1 MQIQFAIRISLATI
15 KLCGNPLN
23 CGGEAHAAPPPP
35 AWYMDLFQLAGTQVY
50 FPKLSSKYTC
60 VNIQRAHTQSACH
73 PGKLLGSV
81 WQKDSVTHSGF
92 RVSSLKVCQCAAPW
106 LAAPRWSCRVTARLN
121 HLAHAASFSWERTTP
136 ALSSPTHEPFPDK
149 QCKQRVPEPALICS
163 TRALPALYV
172 SSRRT
177 RMVIRAAA
185 L

>member
-1 MQIQFAIRISLATI
+1 
-15 KLCGNPLN
+15 
-23 CGGEAHAAPPPP
+23 
-35 AWYMDLFQLAGTQVY
+35 MDLFQLVGTQVY
-50 FPKLSSKYTC
+50 FSKFFSKNTC

-73 PGKLLGSV
+73 PGKLLDSV

-92 RVSSLKVCQCAAPW
+92 RVSSLKICQCAAQW
-106 LAAPRWSCRVTARLN
+106 LAGPRWSCGVTARLN
-121 HLAHAASFSWERTTP
+121 HLAHAVSSSWERTTA
-136 ALSSPTHEPFPDK
+136 ALSSPTHEPFSDK

-177 RMVIRAAA
+177 RTAIRAAA